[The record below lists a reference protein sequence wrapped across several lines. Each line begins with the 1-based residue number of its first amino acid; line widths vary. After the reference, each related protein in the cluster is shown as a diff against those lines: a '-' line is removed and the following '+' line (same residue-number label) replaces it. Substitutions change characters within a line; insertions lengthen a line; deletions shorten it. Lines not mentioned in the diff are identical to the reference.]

1 MGSGD
6 RKGRKGTGRG
16 ESAAGKG
23 IGEKFLVINKKKKK
37 EKQQQEF
44 LLNNSCLLIM
54 ADPVCDSEPE
64 ILQRHF
70 WSRQPLA
77 DINIQFKQQG

>member
-54 ADPVCDSEPE
+54 ADPSVIQS
-64 ILQRHF
+64 LKS
-70 WSRQPLA
+70 SRDTFGVGNHWLT
-77 DINIQFKQQG
+77 